1 MSKVK
6 PARQGSSDTA
16 AHRRLEPAAALVV
29 YPYNNLDIENSSCL
43 QAENMQTTHMEI
55 VHA

>member
-16 AHRRLEPAAALVV
+16 AHRRLAPAAALVV